1 MSIVVEKRLINVE
14 EYHLMAEA
22 GILKPTDR
30 VELINGEIIKMSPIG
45 SKHAAIVDRIS
56 NFLMSQLKAQV
67 IVRVQ
72 NPVITD
78 EFGQPE
84 PDIVLLK
91 PKEDFYAEAHP
102 GANDIFTVIEIGQSS
117 SEFDERI
124 KGPIYAR
131 SAVPEYWLVNLDNE
145 TIEVKTNPQGNQYRK
160 STVYT
165 RGDVLHLKAFDLD
178 IPVSNLI

>member
-1 MSIVVEKRLINVE
+1 MSIAVEKRLINVE

-30 VELINGEIIKMSPIG
+30 VELVNGEIIKMSPIG

-72 NPVITD
+72 NPIITD
-78 EFGQPE
+78 ELGEPE

-91 PKEDFYAEAHP
+91 PREDFYAEAHP
-102 GANDIFTVIEIGQSS
+102 GPNDIFIVIEVGQSS
-117 SEFDERI
+117 SEFDEQI

-131 SAVPEYWLVNLDNE
+131 AGVPEFWLVNLNNG
-145 TIEVKTNPQGNQYRK
+145 TIEVKTNPEGNLYRN
-160 STVYT
+160 STIYLS
-165 RGDVLHLKAFDLD
+165 GDVLHLRAFDLD